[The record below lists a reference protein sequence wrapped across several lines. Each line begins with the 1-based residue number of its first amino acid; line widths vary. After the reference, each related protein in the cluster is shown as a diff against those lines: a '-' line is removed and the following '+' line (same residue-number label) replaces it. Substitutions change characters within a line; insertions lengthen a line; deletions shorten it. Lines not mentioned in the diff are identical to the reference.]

1 MCVAIRQGKKGDKD
15 KVKFDYKTKGI
26 MAEIGKRT
34 GVAILFNKIKLHG
47 FIAWWLWR
55 TYYLA
60 NLPTTRKKFKVLGD
74 WISDLMFKPDVSMIT
89 RQEKENME
97 DGTNSYYC
105 NDGRM

>member
-1 MCVAIRQGKKGDKD
+1 MKGEKADKN
-15 KVKFDYKTKGI
+15 KVKFDYKT

-47 FIAWWLWR
+47 FLAWWLWR

-60 NLPTTRKKFKVLGD
+60 NLPTTRKRLKVLGD

-89 RQEKENME
+89 RQEKENIE
-97 DGTNSYYC
+97 E
-105 NDGRM
+105 